1 MSEKTVDTAAE
12 AAPTLVEEAGTGSVA
27 EATES
32 LLKMLDADDAPS
44 ATEGETPLEDTED
57 SQPEEEE
64 ESADEEEVSESDS
77 DEDDDEY
84 EPEDNAEVEGDDA
97 DVYAVKVDGQDVE
110 VSLNELLAGYS
121 RQSDYTRK
129 TQELATERKQLE
141 EATNQYMEEIQQ
153 NSAVREQ
160 YIQATGQFIAQA
172 HSNLEQYTKIDWKA
186 LKEDDPIE
194 YVTKR
199 DEFREYQGRIQHAQR
214 LQQQA
219 AAEAQEEQGMMLE
232 QHVAREHEL
241 MVEKVPEW
249 ADQEKRSALAGKIKG
264 YADTQGFTAEEIGSL
279 SDHRS
284 LNVLIKAMKYD
295 ALEKGGI
302 RDKKI
307 RNKPKLVKSGTSR
320 TKDAANKKKRNA
332 QINRLKSTGDT
343 KDAAALLEDLI

>member
-32 LLKMLDADDAPS
+32 LLKMLDADDAPP
-44 ATEGETPLEDTED
+44 ATEEETPLEETED

-64 ESADEEEVSESDS
+64 ESADEEEVSDS
-77 DEDDDEY
+77 ADEYDEEY
-84 EPEDNAEVEGDDA
+84 EPEDIAEVEGDDA

>member
-1 MSEKTVDTAAE
+1 MSEQTVDTAAE

-32 LLKMLDADDAPS
+32 LLKMLDGDEPQS
-44 ATEGETPLEDTED
+44 ATEEETPLEDTED

-64 ESADEEEVSESDS
+64 ESEDEEEVSDSDS
-77 DEDDDEY
+77 DDEDEY
-84 EPEDNAEVEGDDA
+84 EPEDNAEVEGDDS

-141 EATNQYMEEIQQ
+141 EAANQYMAEIHQ
-153 NSAVREQ
+153 NNAVREQ
-160 YIQATGQFIAQA
+160 YIHATGQFIAQA
-172 HSNLEQYTKIDWKA
+172 HSNLEQYAKIDWRA
-186 LKEDDPIE
+186 LKEADPIE

-199 DEFREYQGRIQHAQR
+199 DEFREHQSRIQHAQR

-219 AAEAQEEQGMMLE
+219 AAEASQEQGMMLE

-241 MVEKVPEW
+241 MVDKVPEW

-320 TKDAANKKKRNA
+320 TKEAANKKKRNA